1 MRQLLTVSA
10 YGILILFFLQSTT
23 TLVESIYILELLN
36 TSLDEKALGVLF
48 FFSPLLL
55 LLFKH
60 RTPGWLVWVAFF
72 ALAIGRGMLP
82 YLDTTGSMLTTGI
95 STAASLVL
103 LPGVLVGTGHDSSHL
118 RWLDLAKGL
127 ALAVLAS
134 IFLRTVNFTLD
145 ISLSPGFAWVAWLL
159 AVVFGVWLWTTDSS
173 TAIEHAKPGQGSA
186 SNARLTGAGIGLMA
200 VLVLVYFVFSSP
212 GVMARWT
219 EANYRGI
226 VITTSFLTLGW
237 LALTLL
243 RPGLF
248 EKLSGWLLLIWN
260 LIFTAALAG
269 TILAHRV
276 SFPVAPESQAMVV
289 HAPLWHQQIPLV
301 VLLLTFPV
309 IYVDFAL
316 FARVLAGGANS
327 LRRIVPGIFL
337 GALLL
342 VTLVFMNIFSNVW
355 GYVEPVSLY
364 FRGQFWLSFTLA
376 AGIVTLSVLWLGG
389 KVQFSGL
396 VEAEHSAIRGLLGV
410 SGILFTGTLI
420 GALLT
425 DRMPPISQP
434 RTELVVMTYNIQQ
447 ANDNSGQKAY
457 ERQLALIRQVNP
469 DIIGLQESDSARISL
484 GNNDYV
490 RYYANKLG
498 YYAYFGPTSVTGT
511 YGTALLSKYPLE
523 NTRTIFTFSDKDE
536 IGTATAEIVLGDRR
550 FTTYNVHPDGS
561 DTAMLVFA
569 QDLAARVGG
578 ESSVIALGDFNL
590 RMWEKPFQVILA
602 KLKNAW
608 LEANPG
614 QDQER
619 WIDHIFFSHD
629 LDVDEVV
636 YLLPP
641 ESATDHPAHWAT
653 ITWLD

>member
-1 MRQLLTVSA
+1 MRRLFTIAA
-10 YGILILFFLQSTT
+10 YGILLLFFLQATT
-23 TLVESIYILELLN
+23 SLVESIYILELLN

-55 LLFKH
+55 LLFNH
-60 RTPGWLVWVAFF
+60 RTPGWLVWLAFF
-72 ALAIGRGMLP
+72 ALAFGRGVLP
-82 YLDTTGSMLTTGI
+82 FMDTTGSMLMAGV

-103 LPGVLVGTGHDSSHL
+103 LPVVLVGTGHDSSQL

-134 IFLRTVNFTLD
+134 IFLRTANFTLD
-145 ISLSPGFAWVAWLL
+145 ISLSPEFAWIAWLL
-159 AVVFGVWLWTTDSS
+159 AVVFGVWLWTTDRS
-173 TAIEHAKPGQGSA
+173 TVFEHTKTSEGST

-200 VLVLVYFVFSSP
+200 VLVLVYFVFASP

-226 VITTSFLTLGW
+226 VITTSFLTMGW

-248 EKLSGWLLLIWN
+248 DKLSGWLLLIWN

-276 SFPVAPESQAMVV
+276 SFPVTPESPAMVV
-289 HAPLWHQQIPLV
+289 HAPLWQQQIPLV

-309 IYVDFAL
+309 IYIDFAL
-316 FARVLAGGANS
+316 FARVLAGGTHS
-327 LRRIVPGIFL
+327 LRRSAPGYIL

-342 VTLVFMNIFSNVW
+342 VMLVFMNIFSNVW
-355 GYVEPVSLY
+355 GYVKPVSPY

-376 AGIVTLSVLWLGG
+376 AGVVTLFALWLGG
-389 KVQFSGL
+389 KVKFSGP
-396 VEAEHSAIRGLLGV
+396 VKAERSAIRGLLGL
-410 SGILFTGTLI
+410 SGILFIGTLI
-420 GALLT
+420 GAMLT
-425 DRMPPISQP
+425 DRTPPISP
-434 RTELVVMTYNIQQ
+434 PSTELVVMTYNIQQ
-447 ANDNSGQKAY
+447 ANDNLGQKAY
-457 ERQLALIRQVNP
+457 ERQLALIRQVDP
-469 DIIGLQESDSARISL
+469 DILGMQESDSARISL

-498 YYAYFGPTSVTGT
+498 YYAYFGPSTVTGT

-523 NTRTIFTFSDKDE
+523 NTRTIFTFSDQDE
-536 IGTATAEIVLGDRR
+536 IGTTVAEIVIGDRR
-550 FTTYNVHPDGS
+550 FTIYNVHPDGS

-569 QDLAARVGG
+569 RDLAARVRG
-578 ESSVIALGDFNL
+578 ESNVIALGDYNL
-590 RMWEKPFQVILA
+590 RMWEEPFQVILDEMM
-602 KLKNAW
+602 NAW

-619 WIDHIFFSHD
+619 WIDHIFFSQD
-629 LDVDEVV
+629 LMVGEVV

-641 ESATDHPAHWAT
+641 ESATDHPAHWVA
-653 ITWLD
+653 ITWLP